1 MLFNSPEFLLG
12 LLPVSLL
19 GFFCLGGLGLH
30 QSAILWLTIA
40 SLFFYGWWNV
50 WYVPLLLCSILLNF
64 LVGEK
69 LRAGGGRLWLVFGV
83 AGNILVLGYYK
94 YIGFLADVVSGAAG
108 LNWAIPHVVLPL
120 AISFF
125 TFQQIAY
132 LVDCHAGLVKETSL
146 PNYAAFITFFPH
158 LIAGPITHHKEM
170 IPQFQSER
178 IFSPQPLS
186 LVLGTSIFLVGLF
199 KKVAIADVIAPYA
212 NQVFD
217 AAASNKP
224 LTAIDAWIGAFAYTL
239 QLYFDFSGY
248 SDMAIGAGLLFGIRL
263 PQNFSSPLR
272 AANIVEFW
280 QRWHMTL
287 TRFITS
293 YIYNPIVLAWSR
305 SRTRRKLPLI
315 QPGRT
320 TPGAFVWLLLIPVMI
335 SMTISGIWHGAGY
348 QFLFWGALHGGY
360 LVAYH
365 LWREVKMRIW
375 PDGRTGFPFGRS
387 LAIALTLTCVVA
399 SMVLFRSPS
408 ATAAMHMFSCM
419 FGANGIVVPAEHGWA
434 NLPVVSALVHVLN
447 LKVGYQMFPYKEPLM
462 LIIPL
467 LIFVLAAPNIY
478 ELMGDYETA
487 LVAKQAKPRANANWW
502 RWPFRDF
509 RWRPSL
515 GYSVLIGILTF
526 VTLTRMLLNAPSEFI
541 YFRF

>member
-12 LLPVSLL
+12 LLPASLL
-19 GFFCLGGLGLH
+19 VFFCLGGLGRH
-30 QSAILWLTIA
+30 RSAILWLTIA

-69 LRAGGGRLWLVFGV
+69 LRASGGRFWLVFGV
-83 AGNILVLGYYK
+83 VGNLLVLGYYK
-94 YIGFLADVVSGAAG
+94 YIGFLAEVVSDAAG

-146 PNYAAFITFFPH
+146 LNYAAFITFFPH

-186 LVLGTSIFLVGLF
+186 LALGTTIFVVGLF
-199 KKVAIADVIAPYA
+199 KKVAIADVIAQYA
-212 NQVFD
+212 NPVFD
-217 AAASNKP
+217 AAASNQP

-263 PQNFSSPLR
+263 PQNFASPLR
-272 AANIVEFW
+272 AANIAEFW
-280 QRWHMTL
+280 QRWNMTL

-293 YIYNPIVLAWSR
+293 YIYNPIVLAWTR
-305 SRTRRKLPLI
+305 SRTRGKLPLI
-315 QPGRT
+315 QLGRT
-320 TPGAFVWLLLIPVMI
+320 TPGAFVWLLLIPTMI

-348 QFLFWGALHGGY
+348 QFLFFGALHGAY
-360 LVAYH
+360 IVAYR

-375 PDGRTGFPFGRS
+375 PNRRTGFPFGRS

-399 SMVLFRSPS
+399 SIVLFRSAS
-408 ATAAMHMFSCM
+408 ATAAIHMFSCM
-419 FGANGIVVPAEHGWA
+419 FGANGIVVPQGWA
-434 NLPVVSALVHVLN
+434 NLPVVSALVNVLN
-447 LKVGYQMFPYKEPLM
+447 LKVGYQMFPYSYPLM

-467 LIFVLAAPNIY
+467 LILVLAAPNIY

-487 LVAKQAKPRANANWW
+487 LVAKQAKPRVNANSW
-502 RWPFRDF
+502 RLSSRDF

-515 GYSVLIGILTF
+515 GYSALIGILAF
-526 VTLTRMLLNAPSEFI
+526 VTLTRIVSNAPSEFI